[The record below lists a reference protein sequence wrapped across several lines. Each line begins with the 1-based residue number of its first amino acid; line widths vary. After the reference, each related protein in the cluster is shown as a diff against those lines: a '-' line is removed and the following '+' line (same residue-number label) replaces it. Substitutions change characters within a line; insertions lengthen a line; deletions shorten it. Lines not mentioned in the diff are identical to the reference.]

1 MEELCYLHLC
11 VDKSATLVQSYK
23 EVIMGARK
31 KKETHL
37 KEDKFHIRVNEK
49 DKSLIEKAAEFAGLN
64 ASAFVLENALKAARR
79 ELASV
84 ETLSLTRADAE
95 IFLNLLTNPPA
106 ANQAMKDAFADYK
119 TRVVAKT

>member
-1 MEELCYLHLC
+1 MFH
-11 VDKSATLVQSYK
+11 TLMCGQKRHIKALSK
-23 EVIMGARK
+23 RGESMGARAK

-84 ETLSLTRADAE
+84 ETLSLTRADSE
-95 IFLNLLTNPPA
+95 LFLNLLTNPPA
-106 ANQAMKDAFADYK
+106 PNQAMKDAFAEYK
-119 TRVVAKT
+119 TRVVNKA

>member
-1 MEELCYLHLC
+1 
-11 VDKSATLVQSYK
+11 
-23 EVIMGARK
+23 MGARAK

-84 ETLSLTRADAE
+84 ETLSLTRADSE
-95 IFLNLLTNPPA
+95 LFLNLLTNPPA
-106 ANQAMKDAFADYK
+106 PNQAMKDAFAEYK
-119 TRVVAKT
+119 TRVVNKA

>member
-1 MEELCYLHLC
+1 M
-11 VDKSATLVQSYK
+11 S
-23 EVIMGARK
+23 ARK

-37 KEDKFHIRVNEK
+37 KEEKFHIRVNEK

-84 ETLSLTRADAE
+84 ETLSLTRADSE